1 MTKPADC
8 GLCLCEP
15 IEIGPEAK
23 SYQGK
28 ALCALCRNVMQ
39 QAERKTGR
47 SMLFEPT
54 PEQREVCA

>member
-1 MTKPADC
+1 MTKPKNC
-8 GLCLCEP
+8 GLCLAEP
-15 IEIGPEAK
+15 IETGPEAR
-23 SYQGK
+23 SYNGQP
-28 ALCALCRNVMQ
+28 LCALCRDIMQ